1 MINVRLRSEYSF
13 RKAFGPIHKV
23 VETTEGDV
31 MGISD
36 SGTWGHVAFSKACKK
51 AGKKPLFGVEIP
63 IVEDATERSKQPTNE
78 MTFIAKNNDGLREL
92 YQLVTKST
100 DKDHFYYHPR
110 LSYEHLFDISKNIII
125 LTGTHPILGLLPL
138 AKKED
143 MYFELNPMT
152 TKNNFNWA
160 KEKGFNFV
168 ATSDNYYP
176 KPEDK
181 KAYEVLVGR
190 NRQDRTAPMHIL
202 NEWEW
207 KDLVPWAPE
216 KAIENT
222 YKIAEMCNAELPI
235 GKMISF
241 KPEKTL
247 RQMCEEGAIKRK
259 INCLK
264 SSTKGF
270 KHAKI

>member
-13 RKAFGPIHKV
+13 RKAFGPIQKV
-23 VETTEGDV
+23 VETAEGDV

-143 MYFELNPMT
+143 MYFEINPMT

-176 KPEDK
+176 
-181 KAYEVLVGR
+181 
-190 NRQDRTAPMHIL
+190 
-202 NEWEW
+202 
-207 KDLVPWAPE
+207 
-216 KAIENT
+216 
-222 YKIAEMCNAELPI
+222 
-235 GKMISF
+235 
-241 KPEKTL
+241 
-247 RQMCEEGAIKRK
+247 
-259 INCLK
+259 
-264 SSTKGF
+264 
-270 KHAKI
+270 